1 MALDKLPLL
10 FALSVSYYIAI
21 TPPNPPAS
29 HEEIS
34 KYPLGE
40 RTPAPVASLVAAL
53 KTLLLTFIFCEI
65 IVIVST
71 HYATT
76 GSVFAEMTM
85 TSLVRTSS
93 HDSFHT
99 PSPATTPIF
108 LAGFFLTLCGAC
120 VRWASYRALD
130 PLFTF
135 ELSIRDQHKLITTG
149 PYYDG
154 IFHQKKRPDERVSYF
169 IYMGSLT
176 YIPSILLCVLGPGS
190 WIYECGWLDLVSVK
204 IFAVLVTAAQAI
216 FVLFIPSR
224 MDNEDRMMQKE
235 FGQQWDEWAKKV
247 PYKLVPGIF

>member
-85 TSLVRTSS
+85 TSLVRTST

-120 VRWASYRALD
+120 VRWASYRALG

-149 PYYDG
+149 PYS
-154 IFHQKKRPDERVSYF
+154 IVRHPS
-169 IYMGSLT
+169 YMGSLT
-176 YIPSILLCVLGPGS
+176 FIPGILLCVLGPGS

-235 FGQQWDEWAKKV
+235 FGQQWDKWAKKV